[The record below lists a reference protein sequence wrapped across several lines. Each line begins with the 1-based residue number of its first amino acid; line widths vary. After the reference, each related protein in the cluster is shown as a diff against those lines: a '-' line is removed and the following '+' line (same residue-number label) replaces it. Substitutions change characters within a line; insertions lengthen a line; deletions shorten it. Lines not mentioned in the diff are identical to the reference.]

1 MTSEVQSK
9 YFKSDEAKETLTGMY
24 NRNAPL
30 KLKEHR
36 YRSGA
41 IYIGEWRGGLRHGRG
56 NMVWP
61 DNARYE
67 GEWQFNHAN
76 GVGKFFH
83 IDGDVYDG

>member
-1 MTSEVQSK
+1 
-9 YFKSDEAKETLTGMY
+9 MY

-30 KLKEHR
+30 KRKEHR

-41 IYIGEWRGGLRHGRG
+41 IYTGEWRGGLRHGRG

-67 GEWQFNHAN
+67 GEW
-76 GVGKFFH
+76 
-83 IDGDVYDG
+83 